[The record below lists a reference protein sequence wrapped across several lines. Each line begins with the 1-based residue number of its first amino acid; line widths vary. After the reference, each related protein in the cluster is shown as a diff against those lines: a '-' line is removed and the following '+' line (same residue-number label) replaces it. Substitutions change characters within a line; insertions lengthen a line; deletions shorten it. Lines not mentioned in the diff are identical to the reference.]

1 MDKRQLKELC
11 ANAKKSIKDADKQAK
26 SDVNGAFQAYRQ
38 VAEWLQHAADDQEAL
53 SLYQEVV
60 GKMQVLVNQTQQQ
73 QAAPASPLLSFGGQS
88 QTAAQQQRAEQL
100 SREQKYNIQAQ
111 QQYAQ
116 QQQQQKHGHKPS
128 SVQPPPRQ
136 AGGWTPL
143 VFTHGQELEVQL
155 VRTDGTFLSGEEM
168 VHLMGELVKEAY
180 SKFKQWMDAG
190 QVPQFIVQKMG
201 GYPVLHEDHEK
212 GLIMQIP
219 SMLPTGNRINIDS
232 FGRDGNVAAITYI
245 LELVTPVCQFVE
257 ELAWWEGTLF
267 SLAHQVL
274 QTQKSDLFIVGSGLN
289 GTIEYM
295 RGLSFGDHSHIG
307 TFQTPLE
314 KIQFYDMIRNFIP
327 AIISLSV
334 NSPIVSGKP
343 SDEVKIVKG
352 RYAAPNCVRSIRLL
366 NNTTMLSSNQPSKYP
381 PYLLDDNEQ
390 TRQQFLT
397 TVGKADFYDA
407 RFQDVYPYTDF
418 GTIEVRVCDAQIS
431 IARRIGLCL
440 ILQALGY
447 KTRKLLAAGRYV
459 PGASSECLVKNRDK
473 AVRQGLF
480 GTFTTEGIDEAQ
492 FRSYDAEFA
501 NMYLG
506 DSGTRPRY
514 MFEHVDRMLR
524 WLAPE
529 LKELGYANM
538 PYLQPIIASVYGDL
552 PNGILPPFTEADYQL
567 SLYYYKR
574 SQNLDPNI
582 VPELITQTKQH
593 TLNPA
598 SSPLQGGQLR
608 YPPGFL

>member
-1 MDKRQLKELC
+1 MDKKQIKELI
-11 ANAKKSIKDADKQAK
+11 NSVKKSIKDADKLAHQ
-26 SDVNGAFQAYRQ
+26 DVNGAFQAYRQ
-38 VAEWLQHAADDQEAL
+38 CAEWLQHAADDSEAV

-60 GKMQVLVNQTQQQ
+60 AKMQQLVNQSQQQ
-73 QAAPASPLLSFGGQS
+73 QAPAQQASPQQAYAAPASGEL
-88 QTAAQQQRAEQL
+88 T
-100 SREQKYNIQAQ
+100 REQKYNLNAQTQYAAQQHVQAQ
-111 QQYAQ
+111 
-116 QQQQQKHGHKPS
+116 KPS

-155 VRTDGTFLSGEEM
+155 VRTDGSFLSGDEM

-180 SKFKQWMDAG
+180 NKFKQWMDAG

-201 GYPVLHEDHEK
+201 GYPILHEDHEK
-212 GLIMQIP
+212 GLIMQVP
-219 SMLPTGNRINIDS
+219 SLLPSGQRINIDS

-245 LELVTPVCQFVE
+245 LELVTPVCQYVE
-257 ELAWWEGTLF
+257 ELAWWESTLF

-274 QTQKSDLFIVGSGLN
+274 AQQKSDLFIVGSGLN
-289 GTIEYM
+289 GTVEYM

-307 TFQTPLE
+307 TFQSPLE
-314 KIQFYDMIRNFIP
+314 KIQYYDMLRNFIP
-327 AIISLSV
+327 AIIALSV
-334 NSPIVSGKP
+334 NSPIVKNKP
-343 SDEVKIVKG
+343 TDEIKIVKG

-366 NNTTMLSSNQPSKYP
+366 NNTTMLSGLNNPSKYP

-431 IARRIGLCL
+431 VSRRIGICL
-440 ILQALGY
+440 LLQALGY

-459 PGASSECLVKNRDK
+459 PGASSECIVKNRDR

-480 GTFTTEGIDEAQ
+480 GVFTTEGIDEAQ
-492 FRSYDAEFA
+492 FRAYDPEFA

-506 DSGTRPRY
+506 DGQTKPRY
-514 MFEHVDRMLR
+514 LFEHVDRMFR

-529 LKELGYANM
+529 LRELGY
-538 PYLQPIIASVYGDL
+538 
-552 PNGILPPFTEADYQL
+552 
-567 SLYYYKR
+567 
-574 SQNLDPNI
+574 
-582 VPELITQTKQH
+582 
-593 TLNPA
+593 
-598 SSPLQGGQLR
+598 
-608 YPPGFL
+608 

>member
-1 MDKRQLKELC
+1 MDKKQIKELI
-11 ANAKKSIKDADKQAK
+11 NSVKKSIKDADKLAHQ
-26 SDVNGAFQAYRQ
+26 DVNGAFQAYRQ
-38 VAEWLQHAADDQEAL
+38 CAEWLQHAADDSEAV

-60 GKMQVLVNQTQQQ
+60 AKMQQLVNQSQQQ
-73 QAAPASPLLSFGGQS
+73 QAPAQQASPQQAYAAPASGEL
-88 QTAAQQQRAEQL
+88 T
-100 SREQKYNIQAQ
+100 REQKYNLNAQTQYAAQQHVQAQ
-111 QQYAQ
+111 
-116 QQQQQKHGHKPS
+116 KPS

-155 VRTDGTFLSGEEM
+155 VRTDGSFLSGDEM

-180 SKFKQWMDAG
+180 NKFKQWMDAG

-201 GYPVLHEDHEK
+201 GYPILHEDHEK
-212 GLIMQIP
+212 GLIMQVP
-219 SMLPTGNRINIDS
+219 SLLPSGQRINIDS

-245 LELVTPVCQFVE
+245 LELVTPVCQYVE
-257 ELAWWEGTLF
+257 ELAWWESTLF

-274 QTQKSDLFIVGSGLN
+274 AQQKSDLFIVGSGLN
-289 GTIEYM
+289 GTVEYM

-307 TFQTPLE
+307 TFQSPLE
-314 KIQFYDMIRNFIP
+314 KIQYYDMLRNFIP
-327 AIISLSV
+327 AIIALSV
-334 NSPIVSGKP
+334 NSPIVKNKP
-343 SDEVKIVKG
+343 TDEIKIVKG

-366 NNTTMLSSNQPSKYP
+366 NNTTMLSGLNNPSKYP

-431 IARRIGLCL
+431 VSRRIGICL
-440 ILQALGY
+440 LLQALGY

-459 PGASSECLVKNRDK
+459 PGASSECIVKNRDR

-480 GTFTTEGIDEAQ
+480 GVFTTEGIDEAQ
-492 FRSYDAEFA
+492 FRAYDPEFA

-506 DSGTRPRY
+506 DGQTKPRY
-514 MFEHVDRMLR
+514 LFEHVDRMFR

-529 LKELGYANM
+529 LRELGYSNS
-538 PYLQPIIASVYGDL
+538 PYLQPLLSSVYGDL

-567 SLYYYKR
+567 SLYYYKVANR
-574 SQNLDPNI
+574 LEPNI

-593 TLNPA
+593 SMNATSYPF
-598 SSPLQGGQLR
+598 GGAPVR
-608 YPPGFL
+608 FPPGLP